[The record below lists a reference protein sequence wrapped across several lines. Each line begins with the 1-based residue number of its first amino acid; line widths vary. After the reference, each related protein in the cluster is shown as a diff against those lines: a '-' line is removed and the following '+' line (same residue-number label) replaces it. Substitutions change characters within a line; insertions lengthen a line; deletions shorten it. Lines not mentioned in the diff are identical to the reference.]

1 MIASASPSRDFL
13 ALSRRLLD
21 ELGPDGLGSESD
33 QRHFAV
39 DGVEPTWVAMP
50 ATHSEAERCLRL
62 CNEHDL
68 AVVPAGQGLRLGQ
81 GMPAERV
88 DVVLS
93 SARMSAIVEHAAA
106 DLTLTA
112 QAGATLEA
120 IDAALRPAGQWL
132 PFDPPRPAET
142 TIGGLI
148 ATAASG
154 PLRQSFG
161 TPRES
166 LIGVR
171 ALLADGTLVKS
182 GGRVVK
188 NVAGY
193 DLHKLL
199 VGSFGTLALII
210 EATFKLQP
218 RPEERRIV
226 GFAGPGL
233 LALARVAAALADSVL
248 APQLLEI
255 LVGEDRR
262 PTLVAGFGGV
272 AEEVEQA
279 SRRAAELAAGFGV
292 RPAEEP
298 IDGPALRARLEAL
311 GRAGEAV
318 IVARAAVR
326 RDALA
331 AWLGVAL
338 EQCRHAAERVSAQA
352 HAGIGV
358 ARLRLEGVGLD
369 AAAERLPALR
379 DAARRAGGYLVLE
392 SVPAAWKTRLD
403 VWGSPPAGF
412 ELMRGVKAAFDPRRR
427 LSPGRFV
434 GCL

>member
-1 MIASASPSRDFL
+1 MNASLSASRDFL
-13 ALSRRLLD
+13 ALSRRMLD

-33 QRHFAV
+33 QRHFTV

-50 ATHSEAERCLRL
+50 ATEREAERCLRL
-62 CNEHDL
+62 CREHDL
-68 AVVPAGQGLRLGQ
+68 SVVPAGKGLRLGQ

-93 SARMSAIVEHAAA
+93 TERMSSIVEHAAA
-106 DLTLTA
+106 DLTLTVE
-112 QAGATLEA
+112 AGATLEA
-120 IDAALRPAGQWL
+120 VDAALRPAQQWL

-142 TIGGLI
+142 TVGGLI
-148 ATAASG
+148 AARAAG

-161 TPRES
+161 TPGES
-166 LIGVR
+166 LIGIR
-171 ALLADGTLVKS
+171 ALLADGTAVKS

-193 DLHKLL
+193 DLQELL
-199 VGSFGTLALII
+199 VGSFGTLALIV

-218 RPEERRIV
+218 RPEARRLV

-233 LALARVAAALADSVL
+233 VALAHAAAALADSVL
-248 APQLLEI
+248 GPHLLEL
-255 LVGEDRR
+255 LVGADRAT
-262 PTLVAGFGGV
+262 TLVAGFGGV
-272 AEEVEQA
+272 AEEVAEA
-279 SRRAAELAAGFGV
+279 ARRAVELAAGSGA
-292 RPAEEP
+292 RPTDDP
-298 IDGPALRARLEAL
+298 IDEAGLGARLEAI
-311 GRAGEAV
+311 GRAGHEV

-331 AWLGVAL
+331 PWLGVAL

-358 ARLRLEGVGLD
+358 ARLRLDGARLD
-369 AAAERLPALR
+369 DVAERLPALR
-379 DAARRAGGYLVLE
+379 HTARRAGGYLVLE

-403 VWGSPPAGF
+403 VWGPPPAGF
-412 ELMRGVKAAFDPRRR
+412 ELMRGAKAAFDPERR

-434 GCL
+434 GRL